1 MARKKAEQPVMRG
14 VKAADPFDGREL
26 YPPYVA
32 ASVLQGEPASSA
44 YNNNTGRD
52 FEQTARGV
60 VGTMYRAA
68 NINATV
74 CTSQVLRL
82 YRKAGASGSR
92 KYLGRRV
99 TDRRKM
105 AYLMGDTAVQ
115 PTRCKG
121 ANYAAKSGAEIE
133 EVLDHPVLD
142 VLQNPDPVYTGQIW
156 MQLIWWFKEVC
167 GRAYLYGADRVGRVP
182 TSLYILPSCYTW
194 PVKSTTGLISEFVYA
209 RNRTAMMRCKPEDV
223 VYLRH
228 QANPFDPVGAMS
240 WTSCVTFESDMEA
253 AALQA
258 EVARWNNGGMP
269 GMVLKAPPTT
279 NDQQMAQ
286 MQAALSNRIQ
296 GVGKSGSM
304 LLLRDT
310 ELIQY
315 ATKPHD
321 MQYVEGM
328 SSTEKRIYDAA
339 GIPESIYRLN
349 SANLASATVADGQYN
364 RLTIA
369 PRLATMASELTE
381 LLLPMFGIEPGEMWF
396 TFDSPVRDDV
406 LALAEQYRQGE
417 LSGIVYP
424 NEYRHVLGL
433 EALPDDVNRLRYRQ
447 VEAHAPMT
455 PLFDNPPP
463 KPDATDTASVDAA
476 SVDMDDESDAEGNED
491 DTVTKSVTT
500 KADSQTPTDSMADEA
515 QRGLDWR
522 EEFGRGGTEIGVARA
537 RDIVNKR
544 GLSLDTVYR
553 MVSYFARHEVDKQG
567 QGWSPDQDGYPS
579 AGRIAWALWGGDPG
593 RTWAE
598 KIVNQAERDED
609 TKAAASCGHCKCGT
623 RGGDGAVVSGSAGV
637 DVADT
642 RNGARTSDPAI
653 ACKSE
658 PELTTKTLAG
668 GIEWDDIAGVPKATV
683 RIMSAFSTEV
693 ATWYAATIPTMIND
707 QVTPPAVM
715 TPDAAA
721 GVASAMTMPITTEQA
736 AEFEKITNKYLER
749 SIMEGAAVGI
759 TRLADPEN
767 ARTFDTAN
775 EPAMKY
781 IRDRGLELAK
791 SVPDTM
797 KGHVQAAIESELG
810 RGTTVNEIKNAIT
823 KQAPELS
830 GYQAERIAR
839 TETSIAF
846 NQGQR
851 LAWADNGVEG
861 RQVLTAGDPCPICTA
876 VADKYRGVTLPMT
889 DPYMVGADAW
899 MSPPFHPNCRCGEMP
914 VQYLEP
920 EQ

>member
-14 VKAADPFDGREL
+14 VKAADPFDSREL

-82 YRKAGASGSR
+82 YRKFGASGSR

-167 GRAYLYGADRVGRVP
+167 GRAYLFGADRVGRVP

-396 TFDSPVRDDV
+396 MFDNPVRDDV

-447 VEAHAPMT
+447 VEAPAPMT
-455 PLFDNPPP
+455 PLFDNPLPD
-463 KPDATDTASVDAA
+463 PDATDTASVDAA
-476 SVDMDDESDAEGNED
+476 SVDMEDSTEESDAEGNED
-491 DTVTKSVTT
+491 DT
-500 KADSQTPTDSMADEA
+500 
-515 QRGLDWR
+515 
-522 EEFGRGGTEIGVARA
+522 
-537 RDIVNKR
+537 
-544 GLSLDTVYR
+544 
-553 MVSYFARHEVDKQG
+553 
-567 QGWSPDQDGYPS
+567 
-579 AGRIAWALWGGDPG
+579 
-593 RTWAE
+593 
-598 KIVNQAERDED
+598 D

-623 RGGDGAVVSGSAGV
+623 RGGDGAMVSGVAGV

-642 RNGARTSDPAI
+642 RNGAWSANPAI

-721 GVASAMTMPITTEQA
+721 GVASAMTMPITVEQA
-736 AEFEKITNKYLER
+736 AEFAKITNKYLER

-810 RGTTVNEIKNAIT
+810 RGTTVKEIKNAIT

-876 VADKYRGVTLPMT
+876 VADKYRGVTVPMT
-889 DPYMVGADAW
+889 EAYMVGADAW